1 MNVAGL
7 LTSAGINVAICV
19 VLLSLYSI
27 LRKQPTNASVYFGQR
42 LANAQEKHPIQFSLE
57 RFVPSPSWLVK
68 AWETSEEEIHSI
80 GGLDAVIFIR
90 LIVFS
95 IRTFS
100 IAAIIGTLLVLPVN
114 YFGKDKEHQK
124 IQLESLEAFTI
135 GNVEEGSKWLW
146 VHCLALY
153 ILSFSSCILL
163 YFEYKSIAKMRML
176 YLTEPSTKPSYFTV
190 LVRSVP
196 WSIEDSYNDSVKKF
210 FTKYHPSSYL
220 SHQMIYNF
228 GTMRKLMNEAALMCR
243 SLIPTVD
250 QEFGTNLRCGL
261 CNGTTHPFK
270 MLPYHSDCVEEVS
283 VFSES
288 DLREKECPAALV
300 FFKSR
305 YAALTVSRDLHS
317 SNPMHW
323 VTDYAPEP
331 IDVYWRSLRIPYHQ
345 LWIRKIAVLLASIFF
360 LLLFILPAT
369 LVQGLVHLDKLQ
381 TSFPFLRGILKKKYI
396 SELVTGYLP
405 SVVLMLF
412 LYAVPPIMMLFST
425 VEGPISRSKRKKSAC
440 YKILFFLIWNVFF
453 VNVVSGKV
461 LEKWAIFSRPKGLPN
476 ELAIAVPSQATFF
489 TTYVLTSGWASVSSE
504 LMQPFALF
512 CNFFVRHVL
521 KHKEEPSYGP
531 YTFPYHTEIPRVLL
545 FGLLGFTLAILAPLI
560 LPFLLI
566 YFFLAYLIYR
576 NQILNV
582 YVHTYQSGG
591 QLWPIIHNTTIF
603 SLVFTQIIAVGV
615 FGLRKASVPSALTI
629 PLIIFTLLFNE
640 YCRRRFH
647 PIFKKIPAEALIEM
661 DRQDEEHGRMR
672 EIIQQLH
679 SAYCQFGSTSKGSFD
694 DVNLRNFSNR
704 HTNAG
709 PGDIMNPA
717 GKKEPE
723 HKNNES
729 SSSSGCTSFE
739 IEQVK

>member
-1 MNVAGL
+1 MNVSGL
-7 LTSAGINVAICV
+7 LTSAGINIAICV

-42 LANAQEKHPIQFSLE
+42 LAHVRKKHRGHFSFD
-57 RFVPSPSWLVK
+57 RFVPSPGWLVK

-80 GGLDAVIFIR
+80 GGLDAVVFIR

-114 YFGKDKEHQK
+114 YFGKDMEHKK
-124 IQLESLEAFTI
+124 IPLESLEAFTI
-135 GNVEEGSKWLW
+135 GNVEEGSRWLW

-153 ILSFSSCILL
+153 ILSCSSCILL
-163 YFEYKSIAKMRML
+163 YFEYKKIAEMRML
-176 YLTEPSTKPSYFTV
+176 YITESSMKPSHFTV
-190 LVRSVP
+190 LVRSIP
-196 WSIEDSYNDSVKKF
+196 WSIEESYNEAVRKF
-210 FTKYHPSSYL
+210 FSEYHPSSYL
-220 SHQMIYNF
+220 SHQMVYNF
-228 GTMRKLMNEAALMCR
+228 GTMRKLMELG
-243 SLIPTVD
+243 S
-250 QEFGTNLRCGL
+250 NLRCGL

-270 MLPYHSDCVEEVS
+270 MLPDHSDSVEEGS

-288 DLREKECPAALV
+288 DLREKECPSALV

-305 YAALTVSRDLHS
+305 YAALTISRDLHS
-317 SNPMHW
+317 ANPMKW

-331 IDVYWRSLRIPYHQ
+331 LDVYWRSLRIPYHQ

-381 TSFPFLRGILKKKYI
+381 TSFPFLRGILKKKYV
-396 SELVTGYLP
+396 SQLVTGYLP

-461 LEKWAIFSRPKGLPN
+461 FEKWDIFSRPKGLPN
-476 ELAIAVPSQATFF
+476 EFAIAVPSQATFF

-504 LMQPFALF
+504 LMQPFALI
-512 CNFFVRHVL
+512 CNFVMRHIL
-521 KHKEEPSYGP
+521 RHKDDPSYGP

-545 FGLLGFTLAILAPLI
+545 FGLLGFTLSILAPLI
-560 LPFLLI
+560 LPFLLV

-576 NQILNV
+576 NQIMNV

-591 QLWPIIHNTTIF
+591 QLWPIVHNTTIF

-615 FGLRKASVPSALTI
+615 FGLRKASVPSAFTI

-640 YCRRRFH
+640 YCRKRFH
-647 PIFKKIPAEALIEM
+647 PIFKKFPAEALIRM

-672 EIIQQLH
+672 EISQQLH
-679 SAYCQFGSTSKGSFD
+679 SAYCQFGATSKGSFE
-694 DVNLRNFSNR
+694 DVHLRHCSNR
-704 HTNAG
+704 HTSAD
-709 PGDIMNPA
+709 PEDIINLPA
-717 GKKEPE
+717 EKEPAY
-723 HKNNES
+723 KNDGS
-729 SSSSGCTSFE
+729 SSSSSSACTSLE